1 MAKEKTYQ
9 EKFEQATM
17 DYCISAREYFMI
29 LRLAIHRLSGKYL
42 KTSAEVAQYDTTE
55 PMYHLAYR
63 LVRTI
68 GKEA

>member
-29 LRLAIHRLSGKYL
+29 LRLAIHHLSGAYL

-63 LVRTI
+63 LVKTV